1 MEIQKKRKIAPPK
14 ISEMEIG
21 KYNEKQ
27 ENQQLVD
34 ENKKNKIKHLDEP
47 TSHAAVV
54 VVRRL

>member
-1 MEIQKKRKIAPPK
+1 
-14 ISEMEIG
+14 MEIG